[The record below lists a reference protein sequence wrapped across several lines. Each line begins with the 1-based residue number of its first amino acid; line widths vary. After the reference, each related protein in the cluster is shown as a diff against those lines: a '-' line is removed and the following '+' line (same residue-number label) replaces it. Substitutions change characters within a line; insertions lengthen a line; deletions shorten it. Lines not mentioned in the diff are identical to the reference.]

1 MSTKEQ
7 TGSVPVRRGLPRR
20 KFAVSAALCAV
31 AVAASACGTQGVYA
45 IPLPGGADTGENP
58 LNITVDFADVVDLV
72 PQSAVKVDGVTVGKV
87 LKIELAPN
95 GWDARTSLV
104 LRSDVDLPANAVAH
118 VKQTNL
124 LGEKYVEIDAP
135 ETNPSPK
142 LLQSGD
148 TIPIQNTGTGAQV
161 EDVLGALSM
170 LLNGGGVAQLQPII
184 EEMNKAVGGR
194 EPEVRALFEQFTK
207 LVAGIDE
214 QRDDIT
220 RAFDSLNTLSGTVL
234 QQREQIDGVLNELPE
249 GVAIL
254 AEQTPQFLDML
265 TQLERLGDVGSGVI
279 NQTRDDVI
287 ANLRALRPTLEAL
300 GESAPA
306 LVGALPIL
314 PTFPIPDEILPAVKG
329 GYANVYVILDLRL
342 GQALDNLGVGAPD
355 PVYVKP
361 YGDHQVPVDLSNP
374 WIMGNGPRAGWP
386 TVSLLPT
393 PDAAPPFDQRV
404 GAALPLGLDQLL
416 PAIPGLEPASAPT
429 TTGEGGN

>member
-1 MSTKEQ
+1 MSVKADNRA
-7 TGSVPVRRGLPRR
+7 GPAPFRRGLSRR
-20 KFAVSAALCAV
+20 RLSVSAALCAI
-31 AVAASACGTQGVYA
+31 AITATACGTQGVYA

-58 LNITVDFADVVDLV
+58 MKLTADFADVVDLV

-87 LKIELAPN
+87 TNIELAPN
-95 GWDARTSLV
+95 GWNARTSLV

-124 LGEKYVEIDAP
+124 LGEKYIEIDAP
-135 ETNPSPK
+135 PSNPSANPLK
-142 LLQSGD
+142 SGD
-148 TIPIQNTGTGAQV
+148 TIEIQNTGTGAQV
-161 EDVLGALSM
+161 EEVLGALSM

-207 LVAGIDE
+207 LVVGIDA

-220 RAFDSLNTLSGTVL
+220 RALDSLNTLSGTVA

-265 TQLERLGDVGSGVI
+265 DQLERLGDVGSDVI
-279 NQTRDDVI
+279 YKTRDDVI
-287 ANLRALRPTLEAL
+287 TSLRALRPTLEAL

-314 PTFPIPDEILPAVKG
+314 PTFPIPDEILPALKG

-386 TVSLLPT
+386 TVSLLPIMD
-393 PDAAPPFDQRV
+393 PAPPFVEQV
-404 GAALPLGLDQLL
+404 GASTPFGLDQLV
-416 PAIPGLEPASAPT
+416 PQIPGLAP